1 MRLLSSH
8 SWRLNRKLTLKGK
21 RYQFM
26 LSSELSFFRVKT
38 LVPIKTVV
46 DRNSITRM
54 FLNEGPYWSPSR
66 R

>member
-8 SWRLNRKLTLKGK
+8 SWKLNPKLTLKGK
-21 RYQFM
+21 RYQSM
-26 LSSELSFFRVKT
+26 LSSELSFLRVKT